1 MICNNIHLLK
11 TIIYLNIVFLKYF
24 FFKILNFF
32 CFLIIIILF
41 QKCIDPTV
49 PEFQFSEDLIF
60 IDGFIT
66 DKPKGSYV
74 SVKKS
79 KLEFG
84 IYKTE
89 TINGC
94 IVSFVNSLTNKSIP
108 LTQIEEVYLPSDDFK
123 INSGEKWELN
133 VILPN
138 GENYKSFSETAPT
151 RVEVNSAE
159 SKFKDKVTTFTSPS
173 GTDRDISGHKIF
185 VNFDDPLDE
194 ENYYFHRFRVYEQ
207 TITCLSCPNGIYR
220 NGECL
225 VLDFPPYQRFQSAY
239 YLANRDFTYGCEVPC
254 WNINYNDETTI
265 FSDEFSNGLNIKSY
279 EIGNVPLFSVNPFF
293 LTVQQFNITKSAY
306 NYYKTLKDVSENSSS
321 LNAPLPTALVGNLYN
336 TNDLQEFVLGRFTV
350 ASESNISIFQN
361 RTEFGD
367 QAVSNNSAYGR
378 QRLDPEIYEMPLPE
392 PLTFFAPCQETR
404 FRTSI
409 VPEGWYNFNQN

>member
-1 MICNNIHLLK
+1 MIYNNIHLLK
-11 TIIYLNIVFLKYF
+11 IKIYLNIVFLKYF

-66 DKPKGSYV
+66 DKPKGSFV

-123 INSGEKWELN
+123 INSGERWELN

-207 TITCLSCPNGIYR
+207 TITCLSCPNGVYR

-225 VLDFPPYQRFQSAY
+225 VLDFPPYQRFQRAY

-306 NYYKTLKDVSENSSS
+306 NYYKTLKDISENSSS

-336 TNDLQEFVLGRFTV
+336 SNDLQEFVLGRFTV
-350 ASESNISIFQN
+350 ASESNISIFQD
-361 RTEFGD
+361 RVEYGD
-367 QAVSNNSAYGR
+367 QSVSNNSAYGR
-378 QRLDPEIYEMPLPE
+378 QRLDPEIYGMPLPE

-409 VPEGWYNFNQN
+409 VPEGWYNFIQN

>member
-1 MICNNIHLLK
+1 M
-11 TIIYLNIVFLKYF
+11 KYF
-24 FFKILNFF
+24 FFKILNLFSS
-32 CFLIIIILF
+32 LIIIVLF

-151 RVEVNSAE
+151 RVEVTMGPQPPPPAE
-159 SKFKDKVTTFTSPS
+159 SIKPPARASFE
-173 GTDRDISGHKIF
+173 IF
-185 VNFDDPLDE
+185 EPFIFD
-194 ENYYFHRFRVYEQ
+194 
-207 TITCLSCPNGIYR
+207 CC
-220 NGECL
+220 
-225 VLDFPPYQRFQSAY
+225 
-239 YLANRDFTYGCEVPC
+239 
-254 WNINYNDETTI
+254 
-265 FSDEFSNGLNIKSY
+265 
-279 EIGNVPLFSVNPFF
+279 F
-293 LTVQQFNITKSAY
+293 LTSDFLIIRAPITK
-306 NYYKTLKDVSENSSS
+306 
-321 LNAPLPTALVGNLYN
+321 
-336 TNDLQEFVLGRFTV
+336 R
-350 ASESNISIFQN
+350 
-361 RTEFGD
+361 
-367 QAVSNNSAYGR
+367 
-378 QRLDPEIYEMPLPE
+378 
-392 PLTFFAPCQETR
+392 
-404 FRTSI
+404 
-409 VPEGWYNFNQN
+409 

>member
-1 MICNNIHLLK
+1 M
-11 TIIYLNIVFLKYF
+11 VFLKYI
-24 FFKILNFF
+24 FKALNLFY
-32 CFLIIIILF
+32 FLIVLILF

-49 PEFQFSEDLIF
+49 PEFQFAEDLIF

-84 IYKTE
+84 IYKTFPIE
-89 TINGC
+89 DC
-94 IVSFVNSLTNKSIP
+94 QVSFINSITGKSV
-108 LTQIEEVYLPSDDFK
+108 LLKEIEGVYLPDESFK

-133 VILPN
+133 VVLPS
-138 GENYKSFSETAPT
+138 GKNYKSFPEIAPFN
-151 RVEVNSAE
+151 VEVNSAKAVFE
-159 SKFKDKVTTFTSPS
+159 NNVTTFTTPS
-173 GTDRDISGHKIF
+173 GSDQSISGHKIF
-185 VNFDDPLDE
+185 VNFDDPLDQ
-194 ENYYFHRFRVYEQ
+194 ENYYFHRFRVYQE
-207 TITCLSCPNGIYR
+207 TITCLTCPNGVYR

-225 VLDFPPYQRFQSAY
+225 VLDFPPYQRFQSAF
-239 YLANRDFTYGCEVPC
+239 YLANRDFTYGCDIPC
-254 WNINYNDETTI
+254 WDIDYNDQTKI
-265 FSDEFSNGLNIKSY
+265 FSDEFSNGLNVESY
-279 EIGNVPLFSVNPFF
+279 EIGNVPLLSVNPFF

-306 NYYKTLKDVSENSSS
+306 NYFKTLKDVSENSSS

-336 TNDLQEFVLGRFTV
+336 PNDFSEFVLGRFTV